1 MKGFKDTITE
11 PIISIKVVKVLSNQ
25 DIGNKFYYP
34 VITIL
39 HKMKKI
45 LVLVL
50 NILLVSSLMSCEGPE
65 GAVGPQ
71 GAKGDQGAQGPQ
83 GPQGEA
89 GTANVLYSSW
99 LKPASWTREIK
110 NNVPYYYA
118 DFNAP
123 RLTQAMINQAD
134 LKVFVKH
141 PTESGMVQTL
151 PYTLEGVEVISAT
164 FSVNKVRIWVRP
176 FHSNPVTDLT
186 YEFRYVIIPGGQ
198 AVRQAT
204 GDSYEEVKALFE
216 LPN

>member
-1 MKGFKDTITE
+1 
-11 PIISIKVVKVLSNQ
+11 
-25 DIGNKFYYP
+25 
-34 VITIL
+34 
-39 HKMKKI
+39 
-45 LVLVL
+45 
-50 NILLVSSLMSCEGPE
+50 
-65 GAVGPQ
+65 
-71 GAKGDQGAQGPQ
+71 
-83 GPQGEA
+83 
-89 GTANVLYSSW
+89 
-99 LKPASWTREIK
+99 
-110 NNVPYYYA
+110 
-118 DFNAP
+118 
-123 RLTQAMINQAD
+123 MINQAD